1 MASDTIDTEFGKRKV
16 TIKKIKLTRDD
27 EVQNF
32 TLTYGE
38 KGFIYKEDF
47 STVYDGNELN
57 ATFVL
62 KETNLNV
69 K

>member
-1 MASDTIDTEFGKRKV
+1 METHQTAVKDSDILTELG
-16 TIKKIKLTRDD
+16 L
-27 EVQNF
+27 
-32 TLTYGE
+32 
-38 KGFIYKEDF
+38 IYKEDF